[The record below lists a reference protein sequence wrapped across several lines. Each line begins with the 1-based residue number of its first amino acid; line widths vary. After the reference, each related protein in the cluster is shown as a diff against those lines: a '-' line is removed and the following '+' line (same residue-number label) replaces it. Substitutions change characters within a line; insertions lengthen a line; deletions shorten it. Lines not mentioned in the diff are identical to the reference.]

1 MANKLPVWL
10 WVPNVIGYLRI
21 VLVVLALSR
30 YGIERK
36 VGFWVC
42 YGLSFI
48 LDGFDGMAARRL
60 NQTSEFGAFLDV
72 TIDIAS
78 RGVLSCQA
86 YQVLGPL
93 VLVLEG
99 LVFTV
104 NHRLGKNWKIVV
116 IENSPWVVREIFRNG
131 FRTPL
136 GALAISGLF
145 LMPVYGVVSVQMPKL
160 AGMMAWKIA
169 GVLIF
174 ACRALCGVAELFCL
188 WRHCAYL
195 ISLTANSG

>member
-1 MANKLPVWL
+1 MAKKLPVWL

-21 VLVVLALSR
+21 VLVILAISI

-48 LDGFDGMAARRL
+48 LDAFDGKAARRL

-72 TIDIAS
+72 AIDIAS
-78 RGVLSCQA
+78 RGLLSCRA
-86 YQVLGPL
+86 YPVTGPL
-93 VLVLEG
+93 VLALEG

-104 NHRLGKNWKIVV
+104 NHRLGKDWKAVV
-116 IENSPWVVREIFRNG
+116 LESSPWIVREIFRNG

-136 GALAISGLF
+136 GALAVSGLF
-145 LMPVYGVVSVQMPKL
+145 LMPAYGVVALQLPKL
-160 AGMMAWKIA
+160 AGTMAW
-169 GVLIF
+169 
-174 ACRALCGVAELFCL
+174 
-188 WRHCAYL
+188 
-195 ISLTANSG
+195 